1 MNQSRKMNSKME
13 IGKEPK
19 QIEKNSRADE
29 LGKNRMRNKR
39 KRRRSKNMV
48 TVVKKRKPAGLI
60 AVMVIGWILTLAAL
74 LAAGAAMAA
83 VWYGQFR

>member
-1 MNQSRKMNSKME
+1 
-13 IGKEPK
+13 
-19 QIEKNSRADE
+19 
-29 LGKNRMRNKR
+29 
-39 KRRRSKNMV
+39 MV
-48 TVVKKRKPAGLI
+48 TVVNKRKPAGLI